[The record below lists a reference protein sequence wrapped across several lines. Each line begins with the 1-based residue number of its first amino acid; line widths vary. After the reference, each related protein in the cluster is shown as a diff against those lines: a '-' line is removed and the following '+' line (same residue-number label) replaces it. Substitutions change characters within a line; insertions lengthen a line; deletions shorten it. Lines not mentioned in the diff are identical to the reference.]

1 MKRRPLTRMISDCF
15 GVYSRSAGVCA
26 LLGLAMAAC
35 AGTLAAQDESNRI
48 GTFVPAPASKNAPSP
63 TMRTVSHHKSSPAK
77 AAVAEPVPDPPP
89 APPVPDP
96 PKWPLN
102 DAPSPAAVKW
112 DSHGLQ
118 VDAPNSSLKQIL
130 DEVASTTGA
139 KVEGL
144 GPDERV
150 FGEYGPGPARDIIS
164 QILHGSSYNVLM
176 LGDQGEGT
184 PREIILSQRTA
195 GSAQPNQASRQNQQ
209 DDDSDVVQQPEPDE
223 PNRQPVVPPPNQPMN
238 QPMVNQPGGP
248 MTPQQRMLEMQRQ
261 QMLLQQQQQQQQGVP
276 IQAPPPPQQ

>member
-1 MKRRPLTRMISDCF
+1 MNFRVLTRMISGCF
-15 GVYSRSAGVCA
+15 RAHERSAGARV
-26 LLGLAMAAC
+26 LLAAATLAAG
-35 AGTLAAQDESNRI
+35 AGTLAAQGAPDISDRQQAHAQKTGLHRRSSHGKTVEP
-48 GTFVPAPASKNAPSP
+48 TPA
-63 TMRTVSHHKSSPAK
+63 
-77 AAVAEPVPDPPP
+77 PDPPP
-89 APPVPDP
+89 PPAPDP

-102 DAPSPAAVKW
+102 DAPAPASVKW

-118 VDAPNSSLKQIL
+118 VEAPNSSLRQIL
-130 DEVASTTGA
+130 DEVATTTGA

-164 QILHGSSYNVLM
+164 QILHGSNYNVLM

-195 GSAQPNQASRQNQQ
+195 GPATPQVNNRQNAQ
-209 DDDSDVVQQPEPDE
+209 DDDADQPSPEPEE
-223 PNRQPVVPPPNQPMN
+223 PNRQTVVPPQPMN
-238 QPMVNQPGGP
+238 QGP

-261 QMLLQQQQQQQQGVP
+261 QMMMQQQQQQQQQQGVP
-276 IQAPPPPQQ
+276 IQPPPQPPQQ

>member
-1 MKRRPLTRMISDCF
+1 MKYRQLTRMIS
-15 GVYSRSAGVCA
+15 SRFWVRTGVCG
-26 LLGLAMAAC
+26 LLTAAVI
-35 AGTLAAQDESNRI
+35 AGGSGRLSAQDEPNERI
-48 GTFVPAPASKNAPSP
+48 GTFVPAPASKNAPAP
-63 TMRTVSHHKSSPAK
+63 TVRPISHHKSSPAK
-77 AAVAEPVPDPPP
+77 PADPAPVPDPAPAPP
-89 APPVPDP
+89 APEP

-144 GPDERV
+144 GSDERV

-195 GSAQPNQASRQNQQ
+195 GSAQPNQANRQNQQ
-209 DDDSDVVQQPEPDE
+209 DDDDQVQQPEPDE
-223 PNRQPVVPPPNQPMN
+223 PSRQTVMPPPNQPMN

-261 QMLLQQQQQQQQGVP
+261 QMLMQQQQQQQGVP
-276 IQAPPPPQQ
+276 VQPPQPPQQQ